1 MNKSNFV
8 FTRYLYEKEEVKLSL
23 LFSILKRKEDATF
36 WAYELYYSGFKDEL
50 KDLFWQIYYDFFA
63 SLNPAFNI
71 YLLKQLKEP
80 IKDDKIV
87 AQLVENFKIRPFN
100 LDVFMLRHCVKLF
113 EVETSC
119 DLEVLDGNY
128 MGLASYIMDNIV
140 ETDLEKYL
148 ENTVEIFIKKG
159 LKVSKNKILTD
170 YNKIIKVTKCCKRVI
185 MLSQILYLYSLE
197 KNIKMGKNLYMVVEP
212 EEIVM
217 YETIVSD
224 EDVPAYKILELGRLY
239 EIDSDNYLSLFH
251 LKREN
256 LDIRNSFLNNWL
268 YYTLDTPF
276 WREKINKNNGL
287 VNDEERQVCFNE
299 ETDDFDNFWD
309 VYNFEPDE
317 QKKKVQDK
325 SIKDLQKVRTWNSFY
340 KEYTNNGLVQIED
353 EFLDEFEI
361 NF

>member
-1 MNKSNFV
+1 MNQSNFV

-23 LFSILKRKEDATF
+23 LFSILKRKEEATF

-50 KDLFWQIYYDFFA
+50 RNLFWQIYYDFFA
-63 SLNPAFNI
+63 TLNPAFNI

-80 IKDDKIV
+80 ISDDKIV

-100 LDVFMLRHCVKLF
+100 LDVFMLRHHVKQF
-113 EVETSC
+113 EIETND

-128 MGLASYIMDNIV
+128 MGLASYILDDIV

-148 ENTVEIFIKKG
+148 ELAIDSFIGKG
-159 LKVSKNKILTD
+159 LKVNKKKMLAD
-170 YNKIIKVTKCCKRVI
+170 YNKIIKVVNCCKRVI
-185 MLSQILYLYSLE
+185 ILSQILHLYSLE
-197 KNIKMGKNLYMVVEP
+197 KNIKMGKNLYIVVEP

-217 YETIVSD
+217 YETILSSD
-224 EDVPAYKILELGRLY
+224 EIPAYRILELGRLC

-251 LKREN
+251 LKREK
-256 LDIRNSFLNNWL
+256 LDIRDAFLNNWL

-276 WREKINKNNGL
+276 WREKIRQHNGII
-287 VNDEERQVCFNE
+287 NDKDKIVYFNE

-317 QKKKVQDK
+317 QKKIVQDK
-325 SIKDLQKVRTWNSFY
+325 SIKDLQKVRTWKSFY
-340 KEYTNNGLVQIED
+340 KEYSNKGFVQIED

>member
-63 SLNPAFNI
+63 TLNPAFNI

-80 IKDDKIV
+80 LRDDKIV

-100 LDVFMLRHCVKLF
+100 LDVFMLRHHVKLF
-113 EVETSC
+113 EVEPSN
-119 DLEVLDGNY
+119 DLEVRDSNY
-128 MGLASYIMDNIV
+128 TGLACYIMDNIA
-140 ETDLEKYL
+140 ETELEKYL
-148 ENTVEIFIKKG
+148 ENAVDIFIGKGVKVNKK
-159 LKVSKNKILTD
+159 KILLE
-170 YNKIIKVTKCCKRVI
+170 YNKIKTVLNKRVI
-185 MLSQILYLYSLE
+185 ILSQILYLYSLE

-217 YETIVSD
+217 YETILSD
-224 EDVPAYKILELGRLY
+224 EKIPAYRILELGRLY

-251 LKREN
+251 LKREKMN
-256 LDIRNSFLNNWL
+256 IRGAFLNNWL

-276 WREKINKNNGL
+276 WREKINQNNGI
-287 VNDEERQVCFNE
+287 VNEERKQVCFNE

-309 VYNFEPDE
+309 RYNFEPDE
-317 QKKKVQDK
+317 QKKIVQDK
-325 SIKDLQKVRTWNSFY
+325 SIKDLQKIRTWKSFY
-340 KEYTNNGLVQIED
+340 KEYSNNGLVQIED

>member
-1 MNKSNFV
+1 MNKSNFA

-63 SLNPAFNI
+63 ILNPAFNI

-80 IKDDKIV
+80 INDEKIV

-100 LDVFMLRHCVKLF
+100 LDVFMLRHYVKLF
-113 EVETSC
+113 EVETNNE
-119 DLEVLDGNY
+119 LEVRDSNY
-128 MGLASYIMDNIV
+128 TGLASYIFDNIV
-140 ETDLEKYL
+140 ETELEKYL
-148 ENTVEIFIKKG
+148 ESVTDYFTGKG
-159 LKVSKNKILTD
+159 LKVNKKKIIAD

-185 MLSQILYLYSLE
+185 ILSQILYLYSLE
-197 KNIKMGKNLYMVVEP
+197 KNIKMGKNLYIVVEP

-224 EDVPAYKILELGRLY
+224 EKIPAYRILELGRLY
-239 EIDSDNYLSLFH
+239 EIDLDDYLSLFH
-251 LKREN
+251 LKREKMN
-256 LDIRNSFLNNWL
+256 IKDAFLNNWL

-276 WREKINKNNGL
+276 WREKINQNNGIINDKDRL
-287 VNDEERQVCFNE
+287 VYFNE

-309 VYNFEPDE
+309 TYNFEPDE
-317 QKKKVQDK
+317 QKKIVQDK
-325 SIKDLQKVRTWNSFY
+325 SIKEIQKVRTWKSFY
-340 KEYTNNGLVQIED
+340 KEYSNKGFVQIED